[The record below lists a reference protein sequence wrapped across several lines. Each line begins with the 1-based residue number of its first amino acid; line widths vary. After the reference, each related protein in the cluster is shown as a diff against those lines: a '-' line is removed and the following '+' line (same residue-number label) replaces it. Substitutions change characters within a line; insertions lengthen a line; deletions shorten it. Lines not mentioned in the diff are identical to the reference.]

1 MVAKA
6 SQRFLSNIE
15 DYGSDGLG
23 RWRHQ
28 ESISG
33 MERRAQFT
41 ASSASFGFEFRLSS
55 FERSGS
61 LELISRGEFEEGAE
75 LVRAQRVPQ
84 LAQRLCFDLA
94 DTLPREGEHLA
105 HFPERV
111 LAAVL

>member
-6 SQRFLSNIE
+6 SQRFLSNIK
-15 DYGSDGLG
+15 DYGSDGPG

-41 ASSASFGFEFRLSS
+41 LSSGSFRFEFRLSS
-55 FERSGS
+55 FERSCG

-75 LVRAQRVPQ
+75 LVRARRMPQ
-84 LAQRLCFDLA
+84 LAQPFVLHLA
-94 DTLPREGEHLA
+94 DALAGEG
-105 HFPERV
+105 
-111 LAAVL
+111 